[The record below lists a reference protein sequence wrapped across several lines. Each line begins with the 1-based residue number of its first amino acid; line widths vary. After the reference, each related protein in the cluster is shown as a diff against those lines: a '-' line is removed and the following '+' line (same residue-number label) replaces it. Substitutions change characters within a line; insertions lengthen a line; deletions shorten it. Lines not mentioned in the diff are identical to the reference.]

1 MKPNNT
7 LLKVLTIFITLIAIS
22 LWIEVRRLGVR
33 LDEETQLK
41 YENSYIIDSLIR
53 KYEGK

>member
-1 MKPNNT
+1 MKPNRH
-7 LLKVLTIFITLIAIS
+7 LLIVYTILITLIALA